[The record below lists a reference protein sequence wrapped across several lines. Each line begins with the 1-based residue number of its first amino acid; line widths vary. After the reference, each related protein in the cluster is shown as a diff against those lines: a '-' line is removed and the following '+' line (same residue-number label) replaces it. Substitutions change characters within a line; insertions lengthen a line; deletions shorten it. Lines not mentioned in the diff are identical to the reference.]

1 MRLIFYIII
10 ILPFN
15 FSFGLD
21 LKDINQLNDWVILQ
35 EKPVKV
41 DWLSFKG
48 YPISRAEKLIE
59 HNLNEIAEIIKDIDQ
74 YPIIFKRVTETKRLD
89 SNIVHVMLDMPFPF
103 SGRDYVIK
111 YSSEKD
117 ENIWKFSF
125 YAVDHPQGILK
136 PGVVRLDNAAGIWI
150 LKGLPNNKTMVTYAW
165 HGELL
170 GNFPDFGLNKAWITQ
185 GTEVLTWLD
194 KALSI

>member
-1 MRLIFYIII
+1 M
-10 ILPFN
+10 
-15 FSFGLD
+15 
-21 LKDINQLNDWVILQ
+21 
-35 EKPVKV
+35 

-59 HNLNEIAEIIKDIDQ
+59 HNLNEIAEIIKDIDR

-89 SNIVHVMLDMPFPF
+89 SNIVQVMLDMPFPF

-170 GNFPDFGLNKAWITQ
+170 GKFPDFGLNKALITQ

-194 KALSI
+194 EALSI

>member
-1 MRLIFYIII
+1 MRFIFSLIIP
-10 ILPFN
+10 LS

-21 LKDINQLNDWVILQ
+21 LKSINQLNDWVILQ

-59 HNLNEIAEIIKDIDQ
+59 HNLNEIAEIIEDIEQ
-74 YPIIFKRVTETKRLD
+74 YPTVFKRVTKTKRLD

-111 YSSEKD
+111 YSSERD

-125 YAVDHPQGILK
+125 YAVDHPEGILK

>member
-1 MRLIFYIII
+1 MRFIFSLIIPLSFR
-10 ILPFN
+10 
-15 FSFGLD
+15 FGLD
-21 LKDINQLNDWVILQ
+21 LKSINQLNDWVILQ
-35 EKPVKV
+35 EEPVKV
-41 DWLSFKG
+41 DWLSFEG

-59 HNLNEIAEIIKDIDQ
+59 HNLNEIADIIKDIEQ
-74 YPIIFKRVTETKRLD
+74 YLIVFKRVTETKRLD
-89 SNIVHVMLDMPFPF
+89 SNIIHVMLDMPFPF

-125 YAVDHPQGILK
+125 YAVDHPKGTLK

>member
-1 MRLIFYIII
+1 MRFIFSLIIP
-10 ILPFN
+10 LS

-21 LKDINQLNDWVILQ
+21 LKSINQLNDWVILQ
-35 EKPVKV
+35 EEPVKV

-59 HNLNEIAEIIKDIDQ
+59 HNLNEIADIIKDIDQ
-74 YPIIFKRVTETKRLD
+74 YPIVFKRVTETKRLD

-111 YSSEKD
+111 YSSERD

-125 YAVDHPQGILK
+125 YAVDHPEGILK

-165 HGELL
+165 HGELS
-170 GNFPDFGLNKAWITQ
+170 GSFPDFGLNKAWITQ

>member
-1 MRLIFYIII
+1 MRLIFSTII
-10 ILPFN
+10 ILSI
-15 FSFGLD
+15 SFGLD
-21 LKDINQLNDWVILQ
+21 LKSINQLNDWVILQ

-59 HNLNEIAEIIKDIDQ
+59 HNLNEIAEIIEDIDQ
-74 YPIIFKRVTETKRLD
+74 YPTVFKRVTETKRLD

-125 YAVDHPQGILK
+125 YAVDHPKGTLK

-194 KALSI
+194 KAL

>member
-1 MRLIFYIII
+1 MRLIFSTIITLSI
-10 ILPFN
+10 
-15 FSFGLD
+15 SFGLD
-21 LKDINQLNDWVILQ
+21 LKSINQLNDWVILQ

-59 HNLNEIAEIIKDIDQ
+59 HNLNEIAEIIEDIEQ
-74 YPIIFKRVTETKRLD
+74 YPTVFKRVTKTKRLD

-125 YAVDHPQGILK
+125 YAVDHPKGTLK

>member
-1 MRLIFYIII
+1 MRLIFSTIITLSI
-10 ILPFN
+10 
-15 FSFGLD
+15 SFGLD
-21 LKDINQLNDWVILQ
+21 LKSINQLNDWVILQ
-35 EKPVKV
+35 EEPVKV

-48 YPISRAEKLIE
+48 YAISRAEKLIE
-59 HNLNEIAEIIKDIDQ
+59 HNLIEIAEIIEDIDQ
-74 YPIIFKRVTETKRLD
+74 YPTVFKRVTETKRLD
-89 SNIVHVMLDMPFPF
+89 SNIVHVMLEMPFPF

-125 YAVDHPQGILK
+125 YAVDHPKGTLK

>member
-1 MRLIFYIII
+1 MRLIFSTII
-10 ILPFN
+10 ILSI
-15 FSFGLD
+15 SFGLD
-21 LKDINQLNDWVILQ
+21 LNSVNQLNDWVILQ
-35 EKPVKV
+35 EEPVKV

-48 YPISRAEKLIE
+48 LQISRAEKLIE
-59 HNLNEIAEIIKDIDQ
+59 HNLTEIAEVIKDIDR
-74 YPIIFKRVTETKRLD
+74 YPMIFERVTETKRLD

-125 YAVDHPQGILK
+125 YAVDHPKGTLK

>member
-1 MRLIFYIII
+1 
-10 ILPFN
+10 
-15 FSFGLD
+15 
-21 LKDINQLNDWVILQ
+21 
-35 EKPVKV
+35 
-41 DWLSFKG
+41 
-48 YPISRAEKLIE
+48 
-59 HNLNEIAEIIKDIDQ
+59 
-74 YPIIFKRVTETKRLD
+74 
-89 SNIVHVMLDMPFPF
+89 MLDMPFPF

-125 YAVDHPQGILK
+125 YAVDHPEGTLK

>member
-1 MRLIFYIII
+1 MRFIFSLIIP
-10 ILPFN
+10 LS

-21 LKDINQLNDWVILQ
+21 LKSINQLNDWVILQ

-59 HNLNEIAEIIKDIDQ
+59 HNLNEIADIIKDIDQ
-74 YPIIFKRVTETKRLD
+74 YPIVFKRVTETKRLD

-111 YSSEKD
+111 YSSERD

-125 YAVDHPQGILK
+125 YAVDHPEGILK

-170 GNFPDFGLNKAWITQ
+170 GSFPDFGLNKAWITQ

>member
-1 MRLIFYIII
+1 MRFIFSLIIP
-10 ILPFN
+10 LS

-21 LKDINQLNDWVILQ
+21 LKSINQLNDWVILQ
-35 EKPVKV
+35 EEPVKV
-41 DWLSFKG
+41 DWLSFEG

-59 HNLNEIAEIIKDIDQ
+59 HNLNEIADIIKDIDQ
-74 YPIIFKRVTETKRLD
+74 YPIVFKRVTETKRLD

-111 YSSEKD
+111 YSSERD
-117 ENIWKFSF
+117 ENLWKFSF
-125 YAVDHPQGILK
+125 YAVDHPEGILK

-170 GNFPDFGLNKAWITQ
+170 GSFPDFGLNKAWITQ

>member
-1 MRLIFYIII
+1 MRFIFSLIIP
-10 ILPFN
+10 LS

-21 LKDINQLNDWVILQ
+21 LKSINQLNDWVILQ

-59 HNLNEIAEIIKDIDQ
+59 HNLNEIADIIKDIDQ
-74 YPIIFKRVTETKRLD
+74 YPIVFKRITETKRLD

-111 YSSEKD
+111 YSSERD

-125 YAVDHPQGILK
+125 YAVDHPEGILK

-170 GNFPDFGLNKAWITQ
+170 GSFPDFGLNKAWITQ

>member
-1 MRLIFYIII
+1 MRLVFLLIIMQ
-10 ILPFN
+10 
-15 FSFGLD
+15 SFGLGLD
-21 LKDINQLNDWVILQ
+21 LKDINQLNNWIILQ

-41 DWLSFKG
+41 DWLSYEGF
-48 YPISRAEKLIE
+48 PIGRAEKLIE
-59 HNLNEIAEIIKDIDQ
+59 HNLNEIAEIIEDTDQ
-74 YPIIFKRVTETKRLD
+74 YPTVFKRVTETKRLD

-125 YAVDHPQGILK
+125 YAFDHPEGTLR

>member
-1 MRLIFYIII
+1 MRLIFSIII
-10 ILPFN
+10 ILS

-21 LKDINQLNDWVILQ
+21 LKSINQLNDWVILQ

-59 HNLNEIAEIIKDIDQ
+59 HNLNKIAEIIEDIDQ
-74 YPIIFKRVTETKRLD
+74 YPTVFKRVTKTKRLD

-125 YAVDHPQGILK
+125 YAVDHPKGTLK

>member
-1 MRLIFYIII
+1 MRLIFSTII
-10 ILPFN
+10 ILSI
-15 FSFGLD
+15 SFGLD
-21 LKDINQLNDWVILQ
+21 LNSVNQLNDWVILQ
-35 EKPVKV
+35 EEPVKV

-48 YPISRAEKLIE
+48 YTISRAEKLIK
-59 HNLNEIAEIIKDIDQ
+59 HNLNEIADIIKDIDQ
-74 YPIIFKRVTETKRLD
+74 YPTVFKRVTETKRLD

-125 YAVDHPQGILK
+125 YAVDHPKGTLK

-150 LKGLPNNKTMVTYAW
+150 LKGLPNNQTMVTYAW

>member
-1 MRLIFYIII
+1 MRLIFSTII
-10 ILPFN
+10 ILSI
-15 FSFGLD
+15 SFGLD
-21 LKDINQLNDWVILQ
+21 LKSINQLNDWVILQ

-59 HNLNEIAEIIKDIDQ
+59 HNLNKIAEIIEDIDQ
-74 YPIIFKRVTETKRLD
+74 YPTVFKRVTKTKRLD

-125 YAVDHPQGILK
+125 YAVDHPKGTLK
-136 PGVVRLDNAAGIWI
+136 PGVVRLNNAAGIWI

>member
-1 MRLIFYIII
+1 MRLIFSIII
-10 ILPFN
+10 ILS

-21 LKDINQLNDWVILQ
+21 LKSINQLNDWVILQ
-35 EKPVKV
+35 EEPVKV

-48 YPISRAEKLIE
+48 LQISRAEKLIE
-59 HNLNEIAEIIKDIDQ
+59 HNLTEIAEVIKDIDR
-74 YPIIFKRVTETKRLD
+74 YPMIFERVTETKRLD

-103 SGRDYVIK
+103 SSRDYVIK

-125 YAVDHPQGILK
+125 YAVDHPKGTLK